1 MAKLVLSPEMQAKVD
16 EYIRAAE
23 PERVARLRADAQRD
37 PGELMIEVARLSKIL
52 TGLRDSLEQPA

>member
-1 MAKLVLSPEMQAKVD
+1 MQAKVD